1 LPIVSIVP
9 EGARHEFVVRFA
21 VSALCHKQACQLL
34 RLYVDLL
41 PNNNLG
47 MKKTMPIGDRVDIEI
62 TKLNTLHSTAGA
74 SNSQNN

>member
-1 LPIVSIVP
+1 
-9 EGARHEFVVRFA
+9 
-21 VSALCHKQACQLL
+21 
-34 RLYVDLL
+34 
-41 PNNNLG
+41 